1 MLLNTVWMQVAQYLV
16 ETAILEIRC
25 CDVRNVA
32 LNLFYAFSSVTIV
45 LVKF

>member
-32 LNLFYAFSSVTIV
+32 LNLFLCFMR
-45 LVKF
+45 LVQLLLC